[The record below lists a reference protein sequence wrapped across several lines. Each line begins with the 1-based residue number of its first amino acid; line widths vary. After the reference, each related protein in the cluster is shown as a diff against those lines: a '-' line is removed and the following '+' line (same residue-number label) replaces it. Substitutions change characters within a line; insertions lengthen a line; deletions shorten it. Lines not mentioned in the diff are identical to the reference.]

1 MGKYEI
7 KTIKEIANTQ
17 SGGTPSRK
25 VKDYYIGDIPWVKSG
40 ELQENII
47 TETEEKITQTAIEK
61 SNAKLLP
68 INTLLVAMYGA
79 NVGRVAILG
88 IEAATNQAICAI
100 QPKDNRLSTE
110 YLYYYFIYYKKQLL
124 DKAFGGAQKNISQ
137 QVIKNLEIPVPAIE
151 EQKQIVSRIKE
162 CFTLL
167 DKSEAKLRLAE
178 KKLDKVMDS
187 AIVKYIEEE
196 GKSKEWDFKSIKD
209 ICEINP
215 SKTEIKELSLNT
227 KVAFVQMSSVSDKTG
242 TIEIQE
248 IRTLEEVKKGYTY
261 FKKGD
266 VIFAKITPCMENGKT
281 SLTDNLET
289 EYGFGSTEF
298 HVLRV
303 NNQIVIPEYLYI
315 ILRSQRFRKLAMT
328 NMTGTAGQKRLPK
341 DYLAE
346 YKIYVTSIEE
356 QQEIVTKLH
365 KIEVERTNYNYFY
378 EKSLGRLSNL
388 RQSILKK
395 AFEGKLI

>member
-1 MGKYEI
+1 MEKYEI
-7 KTIKEIANTQ
+7 KTIKQIANTQ

-25 VKDYYIGDIPWVKSG
+25 VKDYYNGDIPWVKSG
-40 ELQENII
+40 ELRENII
-47 TETEEKITQTAIEK
+47 TETEEKITQTAIDK
-61 SNAKLLP
+61 SSAKLLP

-100 QPKDNRLSTE
+100 QPKDDLLSTE
-110 YLYYYFIYYKKQLL
+110 YLYYYFIYYKNQLL

-137 QVIKNLEIPVPAIE
+137 QVIKNLEIPFPTIQQ
-151 EQKQIVSRIKE
+151 QKQIVSKIKE
-162 CFTLL
+162 CFILL
-167 DKSEAKLRLAE
+167 DKSEEKLRQAE
-178 KKLDKVMDS
+178 EKLDKVMDS
-187 AIVKYIEEE
+187 AIVKYIEVE
-196 GKSKEWDFKSIKD
+196 GINKKWDLKYIKD

-215 SKTEIKELSLNT
+215 SKTEIKELPLDT

-242 TIEIQE
+242 TIETQE

-266 VIFAKITPCMENGKT
+266 IIFAKITPCMENGKT
-281 SLTDNLET
+281 SLTDNLKT
-289 EYGFGSTEF
+289 AYGFGSTEF

-303 NNQIVIPEYLYI
+303 DENKVIPEYLYI

-346 YKIYVTSIEE
+346 YKIYVPSIEE
-356 QQEIVTKLH
+356 QQHIVTRLH
-365 KIEVERTNYNYFY
+365 KIEAERTKYNFIYG
-378 EKSLGRLSNL
+378 KSLNRLSYL

>member
-1 MGKYEI
+1 MQFETEPLKNLGLVV
-7 KTIKEIANTQ
+7 T
-17 SGGTPSRK
+17 GGTPSTSRK
-25 VKDYYIGDIPWVKSG
+25 ENYGYDFLWAGPSDLDQGKYILTTKRKLSNTGKKDSKTRTVPANSLLISCIG
-40 ELQENII
+40 NIGKLSI
-47 TETEEKITQTAIEK
+47 AKEE
-61 SNAKLLP
+61 
-68 INTLLVAMYGA
+68 M
-79 NVGRVAILG
+79 
-88 IEAATNQAICAI
+88 ATNQQINTFVPNESI
-100 QPKDNRLSTE
+100 IDTE
-110 YLYYYFIYYKKQLL
+110 YIYYYLQGNKHLL
-124 DKAFGGAQKNISQ
+124 FAEASATTVPILNKSK
-137 QVIKNLEIPVPAIE
+137 LERIE
-151 EQKQIVSRIKE
+151 IRYPDLSVQKQIVSKIKE
-162 CFTLL
+162 CFILL
-167 DKSEAKLRLAE
+167 DKSEEKLRQAE
-178 KKLDKVMDS
+178 EKLDKVMDS

-196 GKSKEWDFKSIKD
+196 GKDKEWNFKAIKE

-215 SKTEIKELSLNT
+215 SKTEIKELPLDT

-248 IRTLEEVKKGYTY
+248 LRTLEEVKKGYTY

-266 VIFAKITPCMENGKT
+266 IIFAKITPCMENGKT